1 MPETQRMPEPRQ
13 AAPKPAVT
21 PSPVTLNPVTL
32 NPVALSPVVLSP
44 GAWRAVAAAMFAC
57 GWGGNQFTPLLLMYR
72 RLGGYSA
79 LSVDAFLGA
88 YVVGLVP
95 GLLLAGPVSDRRG
108 RRPVLVAGTVA
119 SALASLVLCFG
130 GQGAW
135 PIYAGRLITGFA
147 VGIAMSVGSSWV
159 KELSRGTDGGLAARR
174 AALCQTAGF
183 GLGAGVAGVLA
194 QWGPWPMVSPYAVH
208 LLLTAAIPVLLLRV
222 PETRP
227 ARAGGS
233 VRELLGALADDL
245 RVPAPARRRFRLVVL
260 PMAPWVFGAAGLAY
274 AVTPQL
280 VGFRVGDWG
289 LAYAT
294 GLTVLT
300 LGTGAAVQPVARWL
314 HSGERNG
321 AAKSGENAPAL
332 RHTDVGVAM
341 SGEAGAEIGAV
352 GIGAAGDRA
361 AGARTGRAPVVAM
374 AVMLLGAALCA
385 ANAVLLSPWLAA
397 VTAAALGA
405 GYGIAVVSG
414 LLEIQR
420 MAGPDD
426 LAGLTGVY
434 YMLAYAGFL
443 LPTVLAGLSSW
454 LSYPVMLAAVAAAA
468 LVCLG
473 LVVTGARV
481 TEPAAAAR

>member
-1 MPETQRMPEPRQ
+1 MHETQQ
-13 AAPKPAVT
+13 AVSPPASAPT
-21 PSPVTLNPVTL
+21 SD
-32 NPVALSPVVLSP
+32 S
-44 GAWRAVAAAMFAC
+44 WRAVAVAMFAC

-72 RLGGYSA
+72 RLGGYST

-88 YVVGLVP
+88 YVIGLVP

-108 RRPVLVAGTVA
+108 RRPVLAAGAVA
-119 SALASLVLCFG
+119 SAVASLVLCFG
-130 GQGAW
+130 GQSAW
-135 PIYAGRLITGFA
+135 PIYAGRLITGLA

-159 KELSRGTDGGLAARR
+159 KELSAGADGGLAARR

-208 LLLTAAIPVLLLRV
+208 LLLTVAIPVLLLRV

-227 ARAGGS
+227 PLSHGTGS
-233 VRELLGALADDL
+233 VRRLLATLVNDL
-245 RVPAPARRRFRLVVL
+245 RVPAPARKRFRLVVL

-274 AVTPQL
+274 AVMPQL

-300 LGTGAAVQPVARWL
+300 LGTGAAVQPVARKL
-314 HSGERNG
+314 Q
-321 AAKSGENAPAL
+321 
-332 RHTDVGVAM
+332 
-341 SGEAGAEIGAV
+341 GEAGS
-352 GIGAAGDRA
+352 RA
-361 AGARTGRAPVVAM
+361 GRAPVAAM

-397 VTAAALGA
+397 VAAAALGA

-434 YMLAYAGFL
+434 YTLAYAGFL
-443 LPTVLAGLSSW
+443 LPTGLATLSAW
-454 LSYPVMLAAVAAAA
+454 LSYPVMLTAVAAVA

-473 LVVTGARV
+473 LVMTGARV
-481 TEPAAAAR
+481 TKPAAPMP

>member
-1 MPETQRMPEPRQ
+1 MPRTQRMPEPRQ
-13 AAPKPAVT
+13 AAP
-21 PSPVTLNPVTL
+21 
-32 NPVALSPVVLSP
+32 SP
-44 GAWRAVAAAMFAC
+44 GTASAHAPARAPAQAPRPDSWRTVAAAMFAC

-72 RLGGYSA
+72 RLGGYST

-108 RRPVLVAGTVA
+108 RRPVLVAGTAA
-119 SALASLVLCFG
+119 SAVASLVLGFG
-130 GQGAW
+130 GQSAW
-135 PIYAGRLITGFA
+135 LIYAGRLITGFA

-159 KELSRGTDGGLAARR
+159 KELSGGADGGLAARR
-174 AALCQTAGF
+174 SSLFQTAGF

-208 LLLTAAIPVLLLRV
+208 LLITVAIPVLLLRV

-227 ARAGGS
+227 PLAHAAGS
-233 VRELLGALADDL
+233 VRQLLTALVDDL

-274 AVTPQL
+274 AVMPQL

-289 LAYAT
+289 PAYAT
-294 GLTVLT
+294 GLTVLA

-314 HSGERNG
+314 HGDGENRDAENREGRNG
-321 AAKSGENAPAL
+321 EAD
-332 RHTDVGVAM
+332 R
-341 SGEAGAEIGAV
+341 GEAGKGE
-352 GIGAAGDRA
+352 AGT
-361 AGARTGRAPVVAM
+361 RTGRAPVAAM

-397 VTAAALGA
+397 VTAAVLGA

-426 LAGLTGVY
+426 LAGLTGIY

-443 LPTVLAGLSSW
+443 LPTVLATLSSW

-481 TEPAAAAR
+481 TRPPAPAPAPAPAR

>member
-1 MPETQRMPEPRQ
+1 MPATTPR
-13 AAPKPAVT
+13 PD
-21 PSPVTLNPVTL
+21 S
-32 NPVALSPVVLSP
+32 
-44 GAWRAVAAAMFAC
+44 WRTVAAAMFAC

-72 RLGGYSA
+72 RLGGYST

-95 GLLLAGPVSDRRG
+95 GLLLAGPVSDRHG
-108 RRPVLVAGTVA
+108 RRPVLVAGAVA
-119 SALASLVLCFG
+119 SAVASLVLCFG
-130 GQGAW
+130 GQSAW

-159 KELSRGTDGGLAARR
+159 KELSSGADGGLAARR

-208 LLLTAAIPVLLLRV
+208 LLITVAIPVLLLRV

-227 ARAGGS
+227 PLADATGS
-233 VRELLGALADDL
+233 VRQLLTALVDDL

-274 AVTPQL
+274 AVMPQL

-314 HSGERNG
+314 H
-321 AAKSGENAPAL
+321 
-332 RHTDVGVAM
+332 
-341 SGEAGAEIGAV
+341 GEAGNGK
-352 GIGAAGDRA
+352 AGNGE
-361 AGARTGRAPVVAM
+361 AGTRTGRAPVAAM

-397 VTAAALGA
+397 VAAAALGA

-426 LAGLTGVY
+426 LAGLTGIY
-434 YMLAYAGFL
+434 YTLAYAGFL
-443 LPTVLAGLSSW
+443 LPTVLATLSSW

-481 TEPAAAAR
+481 TESAAPAR

>member
-1 MPETQRMPEPRQ
+1 MSDTRQ
-13 AAPKPAVT
+13 APLPSALPA
-21 PSPVTLNPVTL
+21 S
-32 NPVALSPVVLSP
+32 ALSRPH
-44 GAWRAVAAAMFAC
+44 AWRTVAAAMFVC

-119 SALASLVLCFG
+119 SAAASVVLCFG
-130 GQGAW
+130 GHSPW
-135 PIYAGRLITGFA
+135 PLYGGRLLTGIA
-147 VGIAMSVGSSWV
+147 VGIAMAVGSAWV
-159 KELSRGTDGGLAARR
+159 KELSAGEDGAADSGLAARR

-183 GLGAGVAGVLA
+183 GLGAGVAGLLA
-194 QWGPWPMVSPYAVH
+194 QWGPWPMVTPYVVH
-208 LLLTAAIPVLLLRV
+208 VLLTAALPVLLLKV
-222 PETRP
+222 PETRRP
-227 ARAGGS
+227 APDGPAAS
-233 VRELLGALADDL
+233 VRELLATLVDDL

-274 AVTPQL
+274 AVMPQL
-280 VGFRVGDWG
+280 VGSRVENWG

-300 LGTGAAVQPVARWL
+300 LGTGAAVQPLAKRQ
-314 HSGERNG
+314 HAGAG
-321 AAKSGENAPAL
+321 AAK
-332 RHTDVGVAM
+332 
-341 SGEAGAEIGAV
+341 
-352 GIGAAGDRA
+352 
-361 AGARTGRAPVVAM
+361 GRAPVAAM
-374 AVMLLGAALCA
+374 AVMVLGAALCA
-385 ANAVLLSPWLAA
+385 ADAVLLSPWLA
-397 VTAAALGA
+397 VAAAAVLGA

-434 YMLAYAGFL
+434 YTFAYAGFL
-443 LPTVLAGLSSW
+443 LPTVLAALSGW
-454 LSYPVMLAAVAAAA
+454 LPYPLMLALVAVTAVACLA
-468 LVCLG
+468 LVL
-473 LVVTGARV
+473 TGARDRAS
-481 TEPAAAAR
+481 AAGRQRQAV

>member
-21 PSPVTLNPVTL
+21 LSPAAHSPGALSPVTLSPVTL
-32 NPVALSPVVLSP
+32 SPVTLSP
-44 GAWRAVAAAMFAC
+44 GAWRAVAAAMFAA

-119 SALASLVLCFG
+119 SAVASLVLCFG
-130 GQGAW
+130 GHSAW

-159 KELSRGTDGGLAARR
+159 KELSSGTDGGLAARR

-183 GLGAGVAGVLA
+183 GLGAGIAGVLA

-208 LLLTAAIPVLLLRV
+208 ILLTAAIPVLLLRV

-260 PMAPWVFGAAGLAY
+260 PMAPWGFGAAGLAY

-300 LGTGAAVQPVARWL
+300 LGTGVAVQPVARWL
-314 HSGERNG
+314 HSGKRN
-321 AAKSGENAPAL
+321 
-332 RHTDVGVAM
+332 
-341 SGEAGAEIGAV
+341 
-352 GIGAAGDRA
+352 GAAGDRA
-361 AGARTGRAPVVAM
+361 AGSRTGRAPIAAM

-481 TEPAAAAR
+481 TEPTTPAR

>member
-1 MPETQRMPEPRQ
+1 MPRTQRMPEPRQ
-13 AAPKPAVT
+13 AAPSPAT
-21 PSPVTLNPVTL
+21 ASAHAPARAPAQAPRPDS
-32 NPVALSPVVLSP
+32 
-44 GAWRAVAAAMFAC
+44 WRTVAAAMFAC

-72 RLGGYSA
+72 RLGGYST

-108 RRPVLVAGTVA
+108 RRPVLVAGTAA
-119 SALASLVLCFG
+119 SAVASLVLSFG
-130 GQGAW
+130 GQSAW
-135 PIYAGRLITGFA
+135 LIYAGRLITGFA

-159 KELSRGTDGGLAARR
+159 KELSGGAGGGLAARR
-174 AALCQTAGF
+174 SSLFQTAGF

-208 LLLTAAIPVLLLRV
+208 LLITVAIPVLLLRV

-227 ARAGGS
+227 PLAHASGS
-233 VRELLGALADDL
+233 VRQLLTALVDDL

-274 AVTPQL
+274 AVMPQL

-294 GLTVLT
+294 GLTVLA

-314 HSGERNG
+314 HGDRENREARN
-321 AAKSGENAPAL
+321 
-332 RHTDVGVAM
+332 
-341 SGEAGAEIGAV
+341 GEAGKGE
-352 GIGAAGDRA
+352 AGKGE
-361 AGARTGRAPVVAM
+361 AGTRTGRAPVAAM

-397 VTAAALGA
+397 VTASVLGA

-426 LAGLTGVY
+426 LAGLTGIY

-443 LPTVLAGLSSW
+443 LPTVLATLSSW

-481 TEPAAAAR
+481 TQPPAPAR

>member
-13 AAPKPAVT
+13 AAPSPAVAR
-21 PSPVTLNPVTL
+21 SPVTLGPG
-32 NPVALSPVVLSP
+32 ALGP

-119 SALASLVLCFG
+119 SAVASLVLCFG
-130 GQGAW
+130 GQSAW
-135 PIYAGRLITGFA
+135 AIYAGRLITGFA

-159 KELSRGTDGGLAARR
+159 KELSSGRDGGLAARR

-208 LLLTAAIPVLLLRV
+208 ILLTAAIPVLLLRV

-280 VGFRVGDWG
+280 VGFRVGHWG

-300 LGTGAAVQPVARWL
+300 LGTGAAVQPVAKWL
-314 HSGERNG
+314 HGETKKHGERKNG
-321 AAKSGENAPAL
+321 ERKTG
-332 RHTDVGVAM
+332 
-341 SGEAGAEIGAV
+341 
-352 GIGAAGDRA
+352 A

-454 LSYPVMLAAVAAAA
+454 LSYPLMLAAVAAAA

-481 TEPAAAAR
+481 TEPTAPAR

>member
-1 MPETQRMPEPRQ
+1 MPRTQRMPEPRQ
-13 AAPKPAVT
+13 AAPSPAT
-21 PSPVTLNPVTL
+21 ASAHAPARAPAQAPRPDS
-32 NPVALSPVVLSP
+32 
-44 GAWRAVAAAMFAC
+44 WRTVAAAMFAC

-72 RLGGYSA
+72 RLGGYST

-108 RRPVLVAGTVA
+108 RRPVLVAGTAA
-119 SALASLVLCFG
+119 SAVASLVLSFG
-130 GQGAW
+130 GQSAW

-159 KELSRGTDGGLAARR
+159 KELSGGAGGGLAARR
-174 AALCQTAGF
+174 SSLFQTAGF

-208 LLLTAAIPVLLLRV
+208 LLITVAIPVLLLRV

-227 ARAGGS
+227 PLAHAAGS
-233 VRELLGALADDL
+233 VRQLLTALVDDL

-274 AVTPQL
+274 AVMPQL

-289 LAYAT
+289 PAYAT
-294 GLTVLT
+294 GLTVLA

-314 HSGERNG
+314 HGDR
-321 AAKSGENAPAL
+321 ENRDAGHREA
-332 RHTDVGVAM
+332 GN
-341 SGEAGAEIGAV
+341 GEAGKGE
-352 GIGAAGDRA
+352 
-361 AGARTGRAPVVAM
+361 AGARTGRAPVAAM

-397 VTAAALGA
+397 VTAAVLGA

-414 LLEIQR
+414 LLEIQC

-426 LAGLTGVY
+426 LAGLTGIY

-443 LPTVLAGLSSW
+443 LPTVLATLSSW

-481 TEPAAAAR
+481 TQPPAPAR

>member
-1 MPETQRMPEPRQ
+1 
-13 AAPKPAVT
+13 
-21 PSPVTLNPVTL
+21 
-32 NPVALSPVVLSP
+32 
-44 GAWRAVAAAMFAC
+44 MFAC

-72 RLGGYSA
+72 RLGGYST

-108 RRPVLVAGTVA
+108 RRPVLVAGAVA
-119 SALASLVLCFG
+119 SAVASLVLCFG
-130 GQGAW
+130 GQSAW

-159 KELSRGTDGGLAARR
+159 KELSSGTDGGLAARR

-208 LLLTAAIPVLLLRV
+208 LLLTMAIPVLLLRV

-227 ARAGGS
+227 PLAHATGRPAR
-233 VRELLGALADDL
+233 RLLTALVDDL

-274 AVTPQL
+274 AVMPQL

-300 LGTGAAVQPVARWL
+300 LGAGAAVQPVARWL
-314 HSGERNG
+314 HGEM
-321 AAKSGENAPAL
+321 KTGEVK
-332 RHTDVGVAM
+332 T
-341 SGEAGAEIGAV
+341 GETKTGGT
-352 GIGAAGDRA
+352 GT
-361 AGARTGRAPVVAM
+361 RTGRAPVAAM

-397 VTAAALGA
+397 VTAATLGA
-405 GYGIAVVSG
+405 GYGLAVVSG

-454 LSYPVMLAAVAAAA
+454 LSYPLMLAAVAAAA

-481 TEPAAAAR
+481 TEPAAPAR

>member
-13 AAPKPAVT
+13 AALPPAV
-21 PSPVTLNPVTL
+21 PLR
-32 NPVALSPVVLSP
+32 P
-44 GAWRAVAAAMFAC
+44 GAWRTVAAAMFAC

-72 RLGGYSA
+72 RLGGYST

-108 RRPVLVAGTVA
+108 RRPVLVAGAVA
-119 SALASLVLCFG
+119 SAVASLVLCFG
-130 GQGAW
+130 GQSAW

-159 KELSRGTDGGLAARR
+159 KELSSGTGGGLAARR

-227 ARAGGS
+227 PLAHVTGRPAR
-233 VRELLGALADDL
+233 RLLTALVDDL

-260 PMAPWVFGAAGLAY
+260 PMAPWVFAAAGLAY
-274 AVTPQL
+274 AVMPQL

-314 HSGERNG
+314 HGEMKTGEMKTGEVKTGERG
-321 AAKSGENAPAL
+321 SG
-332 RHTDVGVAM
+332 G
-341 SGEAGAEIGAV
+341 
-352 GIGAAGDRA
+352 
-361 AGARTGRAPVVAM
+361 TGRAPVAAM

-405 GYGIAVVSG
+405 GYGLAVVSG

-454 LSYPVMLAAVAAAA
+454 LSYPLMLAAVAAAA

-481 TEPAAAAR
+481 TEPAAPAR

>member
-13 AAPKPAVT
+13 AAPSPATTLKPD
-21 PSPVTLNPVTL
+21 S
-32 NPVALSPVVLSP
+32 
-44 GAWRAVAAAMFAC
+44 WRTVAAAMFAC

-72 RLGGYSA
+72 RLGGYST

-119 SALASLVLCFG
+119 SAVASLVLCFG
-130 GQGAW
+130 GQSAW

-159 KELSRGTDGGLAARR
+159 KELSSGADGGLAARR

-208 LLLTAAIPVLLLRV
+208 LLITVAIPVLLLRV
-222 PETRP
+222 PETRAP
-227 ARAGGS
+227 LADATGS
-233 VRELLGALADDL
+233 VRQLLRALVDDL

-274 AVTPQL
+274 AVMPQL

-314 HSGERNG
+314 HGEMGNG
-321 AAKSGENAPAL
+321 EVGNGE
-332 RHTDVGVAM
+332 VGT
-341 SGEAGAEIGAV
+341 
-352 GIGAAGDRA
+352 
-361 AGARTGRAPVVAM
+361 RTGRAPVAAM

-434 YMLAYAGFL
+434 YTLAYAGFL
-443 LPTVLAGLSSW
+443 LPTVLAGMSSW
-454 LSYPVMLAAVAAAA
+454 LSYPVMLAAVATAA

-481 TEPAAAAR
+481 TEPAAPAR

>member
-1 MPETQRMPEPRQ
+1 
-13 AAPKPAVT
+13 
-21 PSPVTLNPVTL
+21 
-32 NPVALSPVVLSP
+32 
-44 GAWRAVAAAMFAC
+44 MFAC

-135 PIYAGRLITGFA
+135 AIYAGRLVTGVA

-159 KELSRGTDGGLAARR
+159 KELSAGPDGGLPARR
-174 AALCQTAGF
+174 AALCLTAGF
-183 GLGAGVAGVLA
+183 GLGAGVAGAVA

-208 LLLTAAIPVLLLRV
+208 LLLTVAIPVLLLRV

-227 ARAGGS
+227 PLARAAGS
-233 VRELLGALADDL
+233 LRGLLAALMSDL

-260 PMAPWVFGAAGLAY
+260 PMAPWVFGSAGLAY
-274 AVTPQL
+274 AVMPQL
-280 VGFRVGDWG
+280 VGSRAGDWG

-300 LGTGAAVQPVARWL
+300 LGMGVAVQPVAKR
-314 HSGERNG
+314 
-321 AAKSGENAPAL
+321 L
-332 RHTDVGVAM
+332 RG
-341 SGEAGAEIGAV
+341 G
-352 GIGAAGDRA
+352 
-361 AGARTGRAPVVAM
+361 APVAAM
-374 AVMLLGAALCA
+374 AVMLLGAVPCA
-385 ANAVLLSPWLAA
+385 ANAVVLSTWLAA
-397 VTAAALGA
+397 AAAAVLGA

-420 MAGPDD
+420 MAGADD
-426 LAGLTGVY
+426 LAGLTGLY
-434 YMLAYAGFL
+434 YLLAYAGFL
-443 LPTVLAGLSSW
+443 LPAVLAALSAW
-454 LSYPVMLAAVAAAA
+454 LSYPVMLSAVAAAA
-468 LVCLG
+468 LICLG
-473 LVVTGARV
+473 LVVTGAR
-481 TEPAAAAR
+481 AAATAAAE